1 MQTQQKIIEV
11 SQLEIGY
18 GDKTL
23 LHDLNFNVYAG
34 EILFILGNSGCG
46 KSTLLK
52 HMIGI
57 YPPKNG
63 DIKIRGTSI
72 VNADEK
78 EKNLLRKSFGVTFQ
92 GGALL
97 GSLTVAENVAF
108 PLLEH
113 TDWSEKKIAETVEEK
128 LALVDLSGFGNLMP
142 AELSGGMR
150 KRAGLAR
157 ALALSPDILFF
168 DEPSAGLD
176 PLASANLDKL
186 ILDIKK
192 KINASIVVVSHELD
206 SIFST
211 ADRIIMLDK
220 ERKTIV
226 AKGNPAELRDNSQ
239 DLWVRN
245 FLNRNNMR

>member
-11 SQLEIGY
+11 NQLRIGY
-18 GDKTL
+18 GDRVL
-23 LHDLNFNVYAG
+23 LQDIDFNVYSG

-52 HMIGI
+52 HLIGI
-57 YPPKNG
+57 YPPMNG

-72 VNADEK
+72 VNASAE
-78 EKNLLRKSFGVTFQ
+78 EKNHLRKSFGVTFQ

-97 GSLTVAENVAF
+97 GSLTVAENIAF
-108 PLLEH
+108 PLEEH
-113 TDWSEKKIAETVEEK
+113 TNWSKEKIAAAVEEK
-128 LALVDLSGFGNLMP
+128 LAMVDLAGCGNLMP

-157 ALALSPDILFF
+157 ALALSPDLLFF

-176 PLASANLDKL
+176 PMASANLDKL
-186 ILDIKK
+186 ILNIKK
-192 KINASIVVVSHELD
+192 KINASIVIVSHELD

-226 AKGNPAELRDNSQ
+226 ANGNPQELKENSP
-239 DLWVRN
+239 DPWVRN